1 MWAYEFILRTPT
13 PAPCI
18 QCRRNTTAAASAST
32 SSVPFSVRCA
42 SREFMSP
49 AMPRVTSLLPA
60 LLCVLLPGPSR
71 GYFPEERWS
80 PESPLLAPR
89 VVVALVCRNSAHS
102 LPLFLGALERLNYP
116 KDRIAL
122 WVATDHN
129 TDTTAILRDWL
140 VKAQNDYHYV
150 EWRPDDETRFAF
162 EDEVGPKHWNNLRYE
177 HVMKLR
183 QAALETA
190 REIWADYLLVADC
203 DNLLT
208 NTDMLWKLMSEN
220 KTIVAP
226 MLESRAAYSNFWC
239 GMTSQGYYKRTPAY
253 VPIRKQERRGCFAV
267 PMVHSTY
274 LLDLQ
279 KEASRQLAFYPPH
292 PEYNWALDD
301 VIVFAYSARMA
312 VPMRSNGTLQDEEES
327 FLHTQ
332 LEVMVKNPPLEP
344 SSFLSLP
351 PKQPNKMGFDEVFMI
366 NLVRRSDRRER
377 MLRTLHEQEISCK
390 VVAAVDGKVLNKT
403 DIESMKIK
411 MLPGYKDPYHGR
423 PLTKGELGCFLSHYN
438 IWKEDDLRFEVF
450 FKRRLQTLL
459 QELATYKL
467 DWDLIYIGRKR
478 MQIDHQEKPVPNIHN
493 LVEADYSYWTLGY
506 LLSLQGAQKLLLAEP
521 LNNLLPVDEFL
532 PVMSEYME
540 HFESRDLRAFSAEPL
555 LVYPTHY
562 TGEMGY
568 ISDTETSVVW
578 DNETVRTDWD
588 RARSRKTQEQGELS
602 FEAQNSDVLQS
613 ELENWSARD
622 EL

>member
-1 MWAYEFILRTPT
+1 ML
-13 PAPCI
+13 
-18 QCRRNTTAAASAST
+18 
-32 SSVPFSVRCA
+32 
-42 SREFMSP
+42 
-49 AMPRVTSLLPA
+49 RVTSLLPA
-60 LLCVLLPGPSR
+60 LLFVLLPGPSR

-89 VVVALVCRNSAHS
+89 VVIALVCRNSAHS
-102 LPLFLGALERLNYP
+102 LPLFLGTIEKLAYP

-129 TDTTAILRDWL
+129 VDNTTAILREWL
-140 VKAQNDYHYV
+140 IKVQNYYHYV
-150 EWRPDDETRFAF
+150 EWRPDDEPSAF
-162 EDEVGPKHWNNLRYE
+162 EDEGGPKHWNNLRYE

-208 NTDMLWKLMSEN
+208 NPDVLWKLMSEN

-253 VPIRKQERRGCFAV
+253 MPIRKQERRGCFAV

-274 LLDLQ
+274 LVDLQ

-292 PEYNWALDD
+292 PEYSWALDD
-301 VIVFAYSARMA
+301 VIVFAYSARIA
-312 VPMRSNGTLQDEEES
+312 ACFSSL
-327 FLHTQ
+327 L
-332 LEVMVKNPPLEP
+332 P
-344 SSFLSLP
+344 SQMCRCMCATKKPTDISQF
-351 PKQPNKMGFDEVFMI
+351 QCVFMI

-377 MLRTLHEQEISCK
+377 MLRTLYEQELSCK
-390 VVAAVDGKVLNKT
+390 VVAAVDGKALNKT
-403 DIESMKIK
+403 DIESMGIK

-438 IWKEDDLRFEVF
+438 IWKEIVDRGLQTSLVIEDDLRFEVF
-450 FKRRLQTLL
+450 FKRRLQALL
-459 QELATYKL
+459 QEVTTHKL

-478 MQIDHQEKPVPNIHN
+478 MQVDHSETPVPNIHN

-506 LLSLQGAQKLLLAEP
+506 MLSLQGAQKLLRAEP
-521 LNNLLPVDEFL
+521 LTKMLPVDEFL
-532 PVMSEYME
+532 PVMYNKHPVSEYMD
-540 HFESRDLRAFSAEPL
+540 HFESRDLHAFSAEPL

-562 TGEMGY
+562 TGDEGY

-588 RARSRKTQEQGELS
+588 RAKSRKTQEQGELS

>member
-1 MWAYEFILRTPT
+1 ML
-13 PAPCI
+13 
-18 QCRRNTTAAASAST
+18 
-32 SSVPFSVRCA
+32 
-42 SREFMSP
+42 
-49 AMPRVTSLLPA
+49 RVTSLLLPA
-60 LLCVLLPGPSR
+60 LLFVLLPGSGR
-71 GYFPEERWS
+71 GYFTEERWS

-89 VVVALVCRNSAHS
+89 VVIALVCRNSAHS
-102 LPLFLGALERLNYP
+102 LPLFLGAIERLNYP
-116 KDRIAL
+116 KERLAL

-129 TDTTAILRDWL
+129 IDNTTAILRDWL
-140 VKAQNDYHYV
+140 IQVQNYYHYV
-150 EWRPDDETRFAF
+150 EWRPEDEPSDF

-183 QAALETA
+183 QAALDTA
-190 REIWADYLLVADC
+190 REIWADYLLMVDC

-208 NTDMLWKLMSEN
+208 DQDVLWKLMREN

-253 VPIRKQERRGCFAV
+253 MPIRRRERLGCFPV
-267 PMVHSTY
+267 PMVHSTF
-274 LLDLQ
+274 LVDLR
-279 KEASRQLAFYPPH
+279 KEASGQLAFYPPH
-292 PEYNWALDD
+292 PEYSWALDD
-301 VIVFAYSARMA
+301 VIIFAYSARMA
-312 VPMRSNGTLQDEEES
+312 DVQMYVCNRDNYGYFPVPMRSHASMQDEAES
-327 FLHTQ
+327 FVHTH
-332 LEVMVKNPPLEP
+332 LEIMVNHPPLEP

-366 NLVRRSDRRER
+366 NLVRRADRRER
-377 MLRTLHEQEISCK
+377 MLRTLYEQEISCK
-390 VVAAVDGKVLNKT
+390 VVAAVDGKALNT
-403 DIESMKIK
+403 SDIDSMGIK

-438 IWKEDDLRFEVF
+438 IWKEIVERGLQTSLVLEDDLRFEVF
-450 FKRRLQTLL
+450 FKRRLQALL
-459 QELATYKL
+459 QEVTTHKV

-478 MQIDHQEKPVPNIHN
+478 MQVDHPEKSVPNTHN

-506 LLSLQGAQKLLLAEP
+506 MLSLRGAQKLLMAEP
-521 LNNLLPVDEFL
+521 LTKMLPVDEFL
-532 PVMSEYME
+532 PVMYNKHPISKYMD
-540 HFESRDLRAFSAEPL
+540 HFENRDLQAFSAEPL

-562 TGEMGY
+562 TGDPGY

-578 DNETVRTDWD
+578 NNETVRTDWD
-588 RARSRKTQEQGELS
+588 RAKSRKTQEQGELS

-613 ELENWSARD
+613 ELENVSARD